1 MTIPTQAAL
10 LFVLGASGTLLSLIL
25 VSSRLPRRRNFAGRE
40 IPTATGAGFLPII
53 LLVFLLAMLR
63 VVELDA
69 GGIAYLCYVV
79 AAGVVGL
86 VDDIWSGAEVRGL
99 RGHFGALAR
108 GRMTT
113 GLLKLVVLGVGAFV
127 FALVVVEGLFHALF
141 AAVLLA
147 GSANL
152 ANLFDVRPGRAI
164 KFVGIL
170 LLLALPFVASWGE
183 MLAALPVIGGALGL
197 FAFDVRGRIML
208 GDAGAAVLGATLGY
222 VVIVGGPGAEWW
234 FFLAVILGLTAL
246 AEVSSISKVIERVG
260 FLRRF
265 DSWGRG

>member
-10 LFVLGASGTLLSLIL
+10 LLSLGASGTLLSLIL
-25 VSSRLPRRRNFAGRE
+25 ISSHLPRRRNVAGRE
-40 IPTATGAGFLPII
+40 IPTATGIIFLLII
-53 LLVFLLAMLR
+53 LVVFVLVISR
-63 VVELDA
+63 VIELD
-69 GGIAYLCYVV
+69 GGGLAFLFYVL
-79 AAGVVGL
+79 AAGVVGFA
-86 VDDIWSGAEVRGL
+86 DDVWGGAEARGL
-99 RGHFGALAR
+99 RGHFGALVR

-113 GLLKLVVLGVGAFV
+113 GLLKLAVLGGGALV
-127 FALVVVEGLFHALF
+127 FALVVVEGLFHAMF
-141 AAVLLA
+141 AAVLMA

-164 KFVGIL
+164 KFTGLL
-170 LLLALPFVASWGE
+170 LLLALPFVGSWGE
-183 MLAALPVIGGALGL
+183 MLAALPVIGGAAGL